1 MTLAPLRL
9 LRTFL
14 FPAFVLLLALLIASC
29 GRLPSTDPP
38 TPTPSPS
45 PSPSPGLPQV
55 ASPTPTPVP
64 KPDVAAGSLTLFF
77 DGRPYRVES
86 LLDGATIRYEPWI
99 DYEDIQL
106 VTRAYALA
114 RQVIQEDLGIE
125 DVFLPEIYVALPNQF
140 RRFVSEGDFVHPTWL
155 AGLSSYFLR
164 DGEVTE
170 GKLYV
175 NPQATGLVRNIAHE
189 LTHLATPGLPTW
201 LNEGVAEYIGSRV
214 ELALEPEAHMIRELD
229 ARANVRRALDRGE
242 LLDIEG
248 LENFP
253 WKDAQTFATLDLAYS
268 QTWQLVEYIARTSSR
283 DGLLALLARYQEDP
297 PEDDSDP
304 FLDTLGV
311 SSDSLWQGFSQDLLH
326 NLTLEEQEGLSL
338 CDLAALGDEAGR
350 ISLDWNIFLDRTD
363 QSRPDRNVDR
373 FQEFARRWET
383 LQVRAAELAP
393 VGVGIPIHNL
403 LLPYF
408 GDMVR
413 TMEEFASEDVF
424 SANRMLVAANNS
436 FSDTV
441 GLLREAYSQRSW
453 LYCRGRF

>member
-9 LRTFL
+9 LRTFF

-29 GRLPSTDPP
+29 GRLPSTDHS
-38 TPTPSPS
+38 TPT
-45 PSPSPGLPQV
+45 PSPGLPQV
-55 ASPTPTPVP
+55 ASPTPTSIL

-106 VTRAYALA
+106 VTQAYALA
-114 RQVIQEDLGIE
+114 RLVIQEDLGIQ
-125 DVFLPEIYVALPNQF
+125 DVFLPEIYVAFPNQF

-164 DGEVTE
+164 NGEVTE

-201 LNEGVAEYIGSRV
+201 LNEGVAEYVGSRV
-214 ELALEPEAHMIRELD
+214 ELALELESHMNRELD
-229 ARANVRRALDRGE
+229 ARTNVRLALDRGE
-242 LLDIEG
+242 LPDIEG

-253 WKDAQTFATLDLAYS
+253 WKDAQTFAALDLAYS
-268 QTWQLVEYIARTSSR
+268 QTWQLVEYIARASSR

-297 PEDDSDP
+297 PDDESDP
-304 FLDTLGV
+304 FLDALGV
-311 SSDSLWQGFSQDLLH
+311 SSDSLWQGFALDIMH

-338 CDLAALGDEAGR
+338 CDLAVLGDEAGR

-363 QSRPDRNVDR
+363 QSSPDRNVDR
-373 FQEFARRWET
+373 FQEFARRWEA

-403 LLPYF
+403 LILYF

-424 SANRMLVAANNS
+424 SANQMLVAANNS
-436 FSDTV
+436 FSETV
-441 GLLREAYSQRSW
+441 ELLREAYSQRPS
-453 LYCRGRF
+453 LFCRGLF